1 MEVITTVNDLE
12 IRIKELAGK
21 TIGFVPT
28 MGFLHDGH
36 LSLVKAAKQENA
48 VVIMSIFVNPLQF
61 GPDEDFDLYPRDELR
76 DSRIAEENGVTILF
90 IPQVAEMYP
99 NDFAINMQVENEQ
112 VNVLCGR
119 SRIGHFDG
127 VITVLTKLFNLVQ
140 PTNVYFGLKDAQ
152 QFAIVN
158 TLIAS
163 LNFPIHLVGLPTVRE
178 SDGLAKS
185 SRNVYLS
192 ETERVSAISLSKAL
206 KLGQQLLVD
215 GMKNH
220 AIIINEVSDYILNNT
235 SATIDYIEL
244 LHYPSL
250 TEITSPIN
258 GQVVLAVAVHFKKAR
273 LIDNIILQ
281 SNGAVIDRI
290 N

>member
-1 MEVITTVNDLE
+1 MEVITTVNGLE
-12 IRIKELAGK
+12 TRIKELKGK

-28 MGFLHDGH
+28 MGFLHEGH

-61 GPDEDFDLYPRDELR
+61 GPNEDFEAYPRDEVR
-76 DSRIAEENGVTILF
+76 DSKIAKETGVNILF
-90 IPQVAEMYP
+90 IPNAKEIYP
-99 NDFAINMQVENEQ
+99 NDFAINMHVESEQ

-158 TLIAS
+158 TLIMS
-163 LNFPIHLVGLPTVRE
+163 LNFPINLVGLPTVRE

-192 ETERVSAISLSKAL
+192 ETERESAVSLSKAL
-206 KLGQQLLVD
+206 KRGQQLLVD
-215 GMKNH
+215 GINNH
-220 AIIINEVSDYILNNT
+220 AIIINEVRNHILNNT
-235 SATIDYIEL
+235 SGTIDYIEF
-244 LHYPSL
+244 LHYPTLS
-250 TEITSPIN
+250 EITNKVN
-258 GQVVLAVAVHFKKAR
+258 GQFILAAAVHFEKAR
-273 LIDNIILQ
+273 LIDNIILE